1 VNGRR
6 KKLIQDRITKMKK
19 TKVAAVA
26 PVNAAKAAVAAAL
39 FLFLTPLIH
48 AQNYPLLNPGPI
60 TEDNTQEIKLTNITM
75 YWEGMP
81 PQGRIRAGEQIILT
95 LRARGWYSQQPA
107 SAFFTPPV
115 PVGVILTALELS
127 AAERANGIAVKVRII
142 PLAAGDIV
150 LPARALLYENTQFN
164 IPLLRLQSSRPRN

>member
-1 VNGRR
+1 
-6 KKLIQDRITKMKK
+6 MKK
-19 TKVAAVA
+19 IKVSVVAA
-26 PVNAAKAAVAAAL
+26 AVKVVVVAL

-48 AQNYPLLNPGPI
+48 AQNYPLLNPGLIIENDAQENEI
-60 TEDNTQEIKLTNITM
+60 TSIAM

-115 PVGVILTALELS
+115 PAGVILTALELS
-127 AAERANGIAVKVRII
+127 AAERASGIAVKVRII

-150 LPARALLYENTQFN
+150 LPARTLSHENTQFA